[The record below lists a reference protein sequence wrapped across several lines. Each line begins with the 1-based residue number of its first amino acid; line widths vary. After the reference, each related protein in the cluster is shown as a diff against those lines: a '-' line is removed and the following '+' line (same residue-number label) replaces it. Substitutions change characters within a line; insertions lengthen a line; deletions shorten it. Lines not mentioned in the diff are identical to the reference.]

1 MEVRSHPFGCRAEP
15 VVLPSSG
22 PITDT
27 LILLEEAVF
36 AAAGVLRVG
45 VLLQVQCVY
54 AARLWDV
61 DQPGMLL
68 PQDAIVPQPGH
79 PDRHQDQSCRETT
92 NRQLGLMW
100 INRASHHDEAF

>member
-1 MEVRSHPFGCRAEP
+1 MEVRSHPSGCRAEP

-36 AAAGVLRVG
+36 AAAGVLRVV

-68 PQDAIVPQPGH
+68 PQDAIAPQPGH

-100 INRASHHDEAF
+100 INRASHHDEAL